1 MARHLKARQ
10 QKAAAARA
18 QPGTAVKAKN
28 AVERRQSG
36 MGTEY
41 DYGTGVFPSPHRL
54 PPYQQDRIAVEMF
67 ETDWQAEKII
77 KIPVDD
83 MLRNGWKYDGNVDED
98 QKDAL
103 LSADDR
109 FGVQESV
116 RQCMM
121 LERLIGGSAL
131 FLGVCDTSDPSQP
144 LLLDNV
150 KEGYLKFVNPIPRT
164 RITHVEWANDP
175 LQADYGRPLHY
186 FINGQKIHR
195 SRLILFRGDP
205 LLPTA
210 DPTLAMSS
218 WVYGRNDGFGRS
230 KLIALYDDLTRATG
244 SRQAAFQLVQR
255 ASVIIAQL
263 DTLELEGTEGGES
276 RMREMAEIVNQ
287 INLFR
292 GAVINR
298 DPGQTGDTITT
309 MSPSFG
315 SVPELV
321 MSFLQVLSA
330 ASDIPA
336 MRFLS
341 QAPGGLNTS
350 GDGELEA
357 YYGRLESAQRLTLR
371 PQLMQYLNVMGRST
385 LGDAFTTIKM
395 DVKFDPL
402 WSMSETEQSAVRTAD
417 TNNVIAMV
425 GAGLITDEEALA
437 ELQEREVLMTH
448 IKKSDGDEFSEE
460 EEFTQGGTR
469 SIEEIAADLAKER

>member
-1 MARHLKARQ
+1 MAKHRN
-10 QKAAAARA
+10 ARA
-18 QPGTAVKAKN
+18 QKAYVRQLRAGTPVRTKN
-28 AVERRQSG
+28 SVERRESG

-41 DYGTGVFPSPHRL
+41 DFGTNNFPSPHRL

-67 ETDWQAEKII
+67 EGDWQARKIVN
-77 KIPVDD
+77 IPVDD
-83 MLRNGWKYDGNVDED
+83 MLRNGWEYDGNVTEE

-103 LSADDR
+103 LSSDDR
-109 FGVQESV
+109 YGIQESV
-116 RQCMM
+116 RQCMR
-121 LERLIGGSAL
+121 LERMIGGAAL
-131 FLGVCDTSDPSQP
+131 FLGVSDADDPSLP
-144 LLLDNV
+144 LLLDNI
-150 KEGYLKFVNPIPRT
+150 KQGDLKFVNPIPRT
-164 RITHVEWANDP
+164 RIQKVEWANDP

-205 LLPTA
+205 ILPTA
-210 DPTLAMSS
+210 DPTLSVSS
-218 WVYGRNDGFGRS
+218 WVYGRNDGFGQS
-230 KLIALYDDLTRATG
+230 KLVALYDDLTRATG
-244 SRQAAFQLVQR
+244 SRQAAYQLVQR

-263 DTLELEGTEGGES
+263 DTLELEGTEGGDQ
-276 RMREMAEIVNQ
+276 RMREMQNIVNQ

-298 DPGQTGDTITT
+298 DPGQAGDTITT

-357 YYGRLESAQRLTLR
+357 YYGRLESEQRLTLR

-385 LGDAFTTIKM
+385 LGPSFTTLKM
-395 DVKFDPL
+395 DVIFDPL
-402 WSMSETEQSAVRTAD
+402 WSLSEVEQADVRTKD
-417 TNNVIAMV
+417 TTNVVTLI

-437 ELQEREVLMTH
+437 ELQEREVLKTH
-448 IKKSDGDEFSEE
+448 IKKRDGLEFSDG
-460 EEFTQGGTR
+460 EEFTEDQPR
-469 SIEEIAADLAKER
+469 PLDDVLAELANPN